1 MKLSQFILFA
11 LILNLGCN
19 TFTPDDKELRSRAD
33 FNLEKTK
40 EFIKNELKSDY
51 TNSKLYY
58 ALADVFIKENNKQQA
73 IINLEKAIEYTPGE
87 KEYYKTIIP
96 VLLQQNQWLDAE
108 NYSDKLIELSPSFY
122 HAYYYLVVSC
132 VQQNKIEK
140 AGKNIQTLSQINTGY
155 PDLSYL
161 KGKHYLAQKDTAD
174 AIYSFKTSIGQNQ
187 RISELVFYLI
197 DLYIGKEDYQ
207 TAQKTF
213 DEYKHL
219 PDLDKFKFHY
229 IQAKLHKINSKKKLY
244 INELRKAHEIKSD
257 CEIDLLL
264 AEHYTYQWKRDSAR
278 YYLAQRKNCSPD
290 KRSYFYQGL
299 MFFQTRNYE
308 EALKNYKIAKDL
320 DPTDSK
326 IRWRH
331 QQAYDS
337 LNRKAVISDLNSAQ
351 NQKENTLP

>member
-1 MKLSQFILFA
+1 MQLSRFILLA

-40 EFIKNELKSDY
+40 ESIKSELKSDY

-58 ALADVFIKENNKQQA
+58 ALADVFIKENNQPQA
-73 IINLEKAIEYTPGE
+73 IINLEKAIEYNPKQ
-87 KEYYKTIIP
+87 KEYYKTVIP
-96 VLLQQNQWLDAE
+96 LLLQQKQWLDAE

-132 VQQNKIEK
+132 VQQNKINK

-155 PDLSYL
+155 SDLSYL
-161 KGKHYLAQKDTAD
+161 KGRYHLAQKDTAD
-174 AIYSFKTSIGQNQ
+174 AIYSFKTSIAQNQ

-197 DLYIGKEDYQ
+197 DLYIGKKDYK

-213 DEYKHL
+213 DEYKLL
-219 PDLDKFKFHY
+219 PDLDQFKLHY
-229 IQAKLHKINSKKKLY
+229 TQAKLHKINGEKKQY
-244 INELRKAHEIKSD
+244 TNQLRIADSIKPD
-257 CEIDLLL
+257 CEIELLL

-278 YYLAQRKNCSPD
+278 YYLNKASSCPTE
-290 KRSYFYQGL
+290 KRQYFYKGL

-308 EALKNYKIAKDL
+308 EAVKNYKIAKDL
-320 DPTDSK
+320 DPSDNK
-326 IRWRH
+326 IKWRH

-337 LNRKAVISDLNSAQ
+337 LNRKEVISDSNSTQ
-351 NQKENTLP
+351 VQTENTLP